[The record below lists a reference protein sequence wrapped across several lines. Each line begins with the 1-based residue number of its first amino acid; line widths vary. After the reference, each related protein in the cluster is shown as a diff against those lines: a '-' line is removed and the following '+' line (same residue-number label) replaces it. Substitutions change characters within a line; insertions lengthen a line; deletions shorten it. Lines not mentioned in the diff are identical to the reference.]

1 MARQYG
7 EKHHILHHRA
17 LHEANKDNGWLRTK
31 GLGMVALLDP
41 DVHDELH
48 RACPGVPPLDIFTAQ
63 RVRKHFEGDKN
74 PNLAIEDYM
83 RAVETAKQ
91 SPKNHPIE
99 RALADLVIM
108 AVDLQRP
115 FIREGWL
122 GAEL

>member
-1 MARQYG
+1 
-7 EKHHILHHRA
+7 
-17 LHEANKDNGWLRTK
+17 
-31 GLGMVALLDP
+31 MVALLDP
-41 DVHDELH
+41 DIHDELH

-63 RVRKHFEGDKN
+63 RARKRFEGDKN